1 MRLYII
7 TEKAYYT
14 DGTGLIR
21 AIAVTKQKA
30 IDWLRDKE
38 KNLIYN
44 KYEDSFERDETQTLF
59 QIRFYNI
66 PFIE

>member
-7 TEKAYYT
+7 TEKYYYT

-30 IDWLRDKE
+30 IDWLRENE

-44 KYEDSFERDETQTLF
+44 KHEDYFERDETQTLF
-59 QIRFYNI
+59 KISLYNI
-66 PFIE
+66 PFVE